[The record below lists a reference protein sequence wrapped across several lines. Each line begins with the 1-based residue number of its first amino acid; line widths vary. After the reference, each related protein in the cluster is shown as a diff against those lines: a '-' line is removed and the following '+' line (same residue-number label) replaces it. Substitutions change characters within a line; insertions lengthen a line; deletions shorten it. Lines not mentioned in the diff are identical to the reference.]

1 MRKWTGKGKVWLA
14 KLRGKVE
21 DKPKEVIKEVAEAPN
36 QEEELIRGK
45 QTEAPQEKS
54 DLEKWQEEQISK
66 AESTNNPLIKECRE
80 ILTTASIIEPRNFP
94 REKQRL
100 AIVTPVCR
108 EWNNGHIIDQLDSLA
123 QQSADKQTYSTVL
136 VINNSVEAS

>member
-66 AESTNNPLIKECRE
+66 AESTNNQLIKECRE

-108 EWNNGHIIDQLDSLA
+108 
-123 QQSADKQTYSTVL
+123 
-136 VINNSVEAS
+136 